1 VPFLR
6 ALERT
11 GKVRAA
17 AVDAGVDFSTA
28 YARRRAHSEFAAAW
42 AAALERARVAKGRA
56 REAELAETVERV
68 SKGRVAAPLGPLTF
82 APSPSQAFG
91 LGPSLSR
98 EGRGANGEEEL
109 VLRPSATGAPKLVQA
124 SAGRWGRK
132 REEAYLAGLAATGNH
147 RRASMAAG
155 ISYEAVLRRRRRDP
169 GLEAACKAAIA
180 HCHARAPEF
189 LASAMV
195 ATFDPESLPDD
206 GINPLPK
213 VSIAE
218 AIRIAEM
225 KGPRGAD
232 GAAAIEA
239 YDVGE
244 VRQRLETRMRVLGL
258 LEERDRAADGW
269 TRAGAEW
276 VPPGC
281 AELAAIGLSA
291 DGGEAEL
298 ERRCVH
304 CGGKLH
310 LSVEQ
315 GGADGERGGTHGHD
329 RAIID
334 RMPDSGRR
342 AELD

>member
-1 VPFLR
+1 MPRWVAPFLR

-17 AVDAGVDFSTA
+17 ALDAGVDFSTA
-28 YARRRAHSEFAAAW
+28 YARRRAHGEFAAAW

-68 SKGRVAAPLGPLTF
+68 GKGRVAAPLGPLAF

-98 EGRGANGEEEL
+98 EGRGVNGEEEL
-109 VLRPSATGAPKLVQA
+109 VLRPSATGAPKLVKA

-132 REEAYLAGLAATGNH
+132 RQEAYLAGLAATGNH
-147 RRASMAAG
+147 RRASTAAG
-155 ISYEAVLRRRRRDP
+155 ISYEAVLRRRRNDP
-169 GLEAACKAAIA
+169 ALEAACKAAIA
-180 HCHARAPEF
+180 HCRARAPEF

-206 GINPLPK
+206 GVNPLPK
-213 VSIAE
+213 VSIAD

-225 KGPRGAD
+225 KGPRGAGGAD

-244 VRQRLETRMRVLGL
+244 VRQRLETKMRVLGL
-258 LEERDRAADGW
+258 VEERDRAADGW
-269 TRAGAEW
+269 TRAGGEW
-276 VPPGC
+276 VPPGW
-281 AELAAIGLSA
+281 AETVAIGLSA
-291 DGGEAEL
+291 EAGEPELARTCAHCGETLYLAVGGGE
-298 ERRCVH
+298 
-304 CGGKLH
+304 
-310 LSVEQ
+310 
-315 GGADGERGGTHGHD
+315 DG
-329 RAIID
+329 IID
-334 RMPDSGRR
+334 RTPDSGR
-342 AELD
+342 